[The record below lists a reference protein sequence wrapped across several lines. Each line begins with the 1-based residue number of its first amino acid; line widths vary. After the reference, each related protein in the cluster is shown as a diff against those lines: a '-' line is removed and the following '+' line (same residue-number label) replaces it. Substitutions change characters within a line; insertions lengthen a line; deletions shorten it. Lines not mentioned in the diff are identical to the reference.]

1 MLSAI
6 GKRNNEGENLPVIT
20 HLKDCAFV
28 AEFIFEHWLCDS
40 IKTKITNQ
48 KTKEK
53 FIFACLVHDIGKFHP
68 DFQKLI
74 LENKKHGKRH
84 DVLSRAY
91 LCKYLD
97 VDTQCEQAPSIIEI
111 IGYHHGR
118 LHDWFGGEQE
128 DYDTKLINQDD
139 SKNTPIFSLID
150 SFLKN
155 LKLTKNDLLETW
167 DVYTRFIM
175 SGLLIIADWIA
186 SNEDIFPYI
195 CDNDTQRYSQAK
207 EKLNTIIPKI
217 QYSIFDNE
225 ESFFTSAFHFSQP
238 NELQKKA
245 FNITSK
251 YNDPKLFIIEAPTG
265 CGKTEAAL
273 SLAYSLIKNKAL
285 NGIYMALPTCA
296 TSNALYNRFS
306 DFVKNIFGQNQKVI
320 LEHSKAKIF
329 LDDNDI
335 KYENTLNRKLT
346 EINNFIIGT
355 TDHVIRIPIYA
366 KHFTMFHTELA
377 NKVIIFDE
385 VHSYD
390 PIMFEYL
397 LKTLKFFK
405 AYSTPVIL
413 LSATLPENQKKQ
425 ILKIYTK
432 NNINLENNN
441 DIKAYPAITTIS
453 NNNIIIDKIT
463 PHYKKQPDIKF
474 LQQTRTDAKDNSI
487 DANVIKNTIIQKGL
501 KGYYG
506 IIVNT
511 VARSQDIYKE
521 LVPYFGKENVILLHS
536 RFESSHRS
544 AIENNIISLLGKH
557 RDSINRY
564 KNKDFLIVIGT
575 QILEQSIDIDF
586 DCMFTDL
593 CPADCLVQRIGRLH
607 RHCNNN
613 DYRPQSLAN
622 PQCFVL
628 QAYRNDYGDISKCT
642 HTHSKLIY
650 SDYRLMMTYSNL
662 LKMINNQNEK
672 QYDTSMPEYDTTQD
686 FIQNSYNDSKEYT
699 LYGKS
704 LNEQRDTY
712 NKTVKKDRA
721 KAKRNMLDSR
731 CSSND
736 ISTVHLYNQTDDIN
750 YKDINPCV
758 RKSLNSLEVI
768 LLNYNTDTNKICFCY
783 NNNEINN
790 KTSEISLLKHTIAL
804 PTSLVHDNDSIEQ
817 IIEILTKQQDEISQK
832 TSVIL
837 PDIDIPYLILI
848 NNKRLIT
855 INALHKTL
863 LLSYDSEIG
872 LAIENT
878 L

>member
-6 GKRNNEGENLPVIT
+6 GKRNNDECLPVIT

-28 AEFIFEHWLCDS
+28 AEFIFDHWLCDS

-48 KTKEK
+48 KIKEK

-74 LENKKHGKRH
+74 LENKKHCKRH
-84 DVLSRAY
+84 DILSRAY

-128 DYDTKLINQDD
+128 DYDTELINQDD

-245 FNITSK
+245 FNIISK
-251 YNDPKLFIIEAPTG
+251 YNDSKLFIIEAPTG
-265 CGKTEAAL
+265 CGKTEASL

-335 KYENTLNRKLT
+335 NYENTLNRKLT

-355 TDHVIRIPIYA
+355 TDHVIRIPIYT

-463 PHYKKQPDIKF
+463 PHYKKQPDIQF

-487 DANVIKNTIIQKGL
+487 DANVIKKTIIQKGL
-501 KGYYG
+501 RGYYG

-557 RDSINRY
+557 RDNINRY
-564 KNKDFLIVIGT
+564 KNKDFIIVIGT

-613 DYRPQSLAN
+613 EYRPQNLSN
-622 PQCFVL
+622 PTCFIL
-628 QAYRNDYGDISKCT
+628 QAYIDDDLSKCI
-642 HTHSKLIY
+642 HSHSKLIY
-650 SDYRLMMTYSNL
+650 SDYRLFMTYSNL
-662 LKMINNQNEK
+662 LEMINNNNDKHCSDLTTDQEH
-672 QYDTSMPEYDTTQD
+672 DTIQD

-704 LNEQRDTY
+704 LNEQRDIY

-790 KTSEISLLKHTIAL
+790 KTSEITLLKHTIAL

-855 INALHKTL
+855 INTLQKTSL
-863 LLSYDSEIG
+863 ISYDSEIG
-872 LAIENT
+872 LVIENT
-878 L
+878 F

>member
-6 GKRNNEGENLPVIT
+6 GKRNNDECLPVIT

-28 AEFIFEHWLCDS
+28 AEFIFDHWLCDS

-48 KTKEK
+48 KIKEK

-74 LENKKHGKRH
+74 LENKKHCKRH
-84 DVLSRAY
+84 DILSRAY

-128 DYDTKLINQDD
+128 DYDTELINQDD

-245 FNITSK
+245 FNIISK
-251 YNDPKLFIIEAPTG
+251 YNDSKLFIIEAPTG

-335 KYENTLNRKLT
+335 NYENTLNRKLT

-355 TDHVIRIPIYA
+355 TDHVIRIPIYT

-463 PHYKKQPDIKF
+463 PHYKKQPDIQF

-557 RDSINRY
+557 RDNINRY

-613 DYRPQSLAN
+613 EYRPQNLSN
-622 PQCFVL
+622 PTYFIL
-628 QAYRNDYGDISKCT
+628 QAYIDDDLSKCI
-642 HTHSKLIY
+642 HSHSKLIY
-650 SDYRLMMTYSNL
+650 SDYRLFMTYSNL
-662 LKMINNQNEK
+662 LEMINNNNDK
-672 QYDTSMPEYDTTQD
+672 HCSDLTTDQEHDIIQD

-704 LNEQRDTY
+704 LNEQRDIY

-790 KTSEISLLKHTIAL
+790 KTSEITLLKHTIAL

-855 INALHKTL
+855 INTLHKTSL
-863 LLSYDSEIG
+863 ISYDSEIG
-872 LAIENT
+872 LVIENT